1 MVAVAANASV
11 FGPSDVDLG
20 HGEVGGYLQGFAREG
35 KIVGGIA
42 VGILKWGEA
51 GSYPD
56 SGIGFDIRELGK
68 KEGLGIRSMKERV
81 YLFGDRFEIHS
92 EPGKG
97 TRLEAWVAL
106 QPKSELATR

>member
-11 FGPSDVDLG
+11 FGPSDVALG
-20 HGEVGGYLQGFAREG
+20 HGEVGGYLQGFSREG

-68 KEGLGIRSMKERV
+68 KEGLGHPQHERTRILVWRSIRDS
-81 YLFGDRFEIHS
+81 F
-92 EPGKG
+92 
-97 TRLEAWVAL
+97 
-106 QPKSELATR
+106 